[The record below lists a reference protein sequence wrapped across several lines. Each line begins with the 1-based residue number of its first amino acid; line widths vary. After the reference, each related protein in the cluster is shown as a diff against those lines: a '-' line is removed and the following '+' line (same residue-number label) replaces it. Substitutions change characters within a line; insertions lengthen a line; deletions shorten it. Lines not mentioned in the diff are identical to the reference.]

1 MVQLH
6 KLNSEKSSL
15 EDKLFILKKTK
26 QNLSETH

>member
-15 EDKLFILKKTK
+15 KDKLFILNKTK
-26 QNLSETH
+26 QNLCEIH